1 MKQPSNYALRLP
13 KSLKAGIEL
22 AAKVDGEVPQRGTG
36 CRVRMALKT
45 FSPTP
50 LTTRSRYVL
59 ILLAA
64 PSRGPVHD
72 GELGLGGVAG
82 LRVGDD
88 VPRSPGGSCGM
99 PPFTTGRTPHGFAP
113 FGLEGL
119 SEQRTP

>member
-1 MKQPSNYALRLP
+1 MTRYVKFLPRPPQPWRW
-13 KSLKAGIEL
+13 
-22 AAKVDGEVPQRGTG
+22 
-36 CRVRMALKT
+36 RMGKYSEGGWGVGSERPSKL
-45 FSPTP
+45 FFPTP
-50 LTTRSRYVL
+50 LTTRSCYVL
-59 ILLAA
+59 ILPAT

-88 VPRSPGGSCGM
+88 VPRLPGGSCGM